1 MPSINTDTVKHKDWL
16 KDKTFD
22 NCLLNRKQFGEFL
35 ADYVCSE
42 RDGFVLNLDSSWGTG
57 KTEFL
62 QRFYTELINR
72 NHPTI
77 YIDAWESDF
86 SDNPLSV
93 VASELLLQLEK
104 LNSNIGQDFSSAS
117 RVLGKL
123 VKGSIIGAAGYLG
136 KKYLDDSTTT
146 VEVAKTL
153 LGDDEVDPK
162 HLMKKVKEGHHQQVE
177 AIKEVRRTL
186 SQLAEVLKQNLNTNI
201 PVVVLVDELD
211 RCRPSYAVEMLEV
224 IKHFFTTKSFVFVV
238 ATDTE
243 QLCHSIR
250 AIYGNDFDS
259 TRYLKRFFDRK
270 AVLPEPDIESYVLA
284 KAPDFSEYQQ
294 NLNLYPKF
302 PDDGTSLA
310 LHISYAA
317 QSAGLGLR
325 DLDQLIARFEAC
337 LRVANNMFLKN
348 PTINQSISVP
358 ILLMGLI
365 EFDKDDTRFS
375 SRSTSKANMTT
386 SSFNGQTPLAI
397 RSQTYEGLTQRCLE
411 LIAIDSSEV
420 GKTYEL
426 NDYVT
431 EFANQLHPLNLNS
444 SGLLIVIES
453 IFLIENSNKVWNW
466 DDHKKIIELSGYLE

>member
-1 MPSINTDTVKHKDWL
+1 MPAINRDTVKHKSWL
-16 KDKTFD
+16 KDKIFE
-22 NCLLNRKQFGEFL
+22 NCLLNRRQFGEFL

-42 RDGFVLNLDSSWGTG
+42 QDGFVLNLDSSWGTG

-62 QRFYTELINR
+62 QRLYTELINR
-72 NHPTI
+72 DHPTI

-201 PVVVLVDELD
+201 PVIVLVDELD

-224 IKHFFTTKSFVFVV
+224 IKHFFTTKNFVFVV
-238 ATDTE
+238 STDTE

-259 TRYLKRFFDRK
+259 SKYLRRFFDRK

-284 KAPDFSEYQQ
+284 KAPDFSEYQE
-294 NLNLYPKF
+294 NLNLYPVLPNKEK
-302 PDDGTSLA
+302 SLA

-317 QSAGLGLR
+317 QTANLKLR
-325 DLDQLIARFEAC
+325 DVDQLISRFEAC
-337 LRVANNMFLKN
+337 LMTANKLFLKN
-348 PTINQSISVP
+348 NSIKHHITIPV
-358 ILLMGLI
+358 LLMGLI
-365 EFDKDDTRFS
+365 MFDNRNS
-375 SRSTSKANMTT
+375 LPANTPVNT
-386 SSFNGQTPLAI
+386 KEVFNKGI
-397 RSQTYEGLTQRCLE
+397 RIEGMSAHYMALTQRCLE
-411 LIAIDSSEV
+411 LLKVNSGYQTEEAKMVFYKSLREAVLPHDINSTGMHIALVAIRTA
-420 GKTYEL
+420 K
-426 NDYVT
+426 
-431 EFANQLHPLNLNS
+431 
-444 SGLLIVIES
+444 
-453 IFLIENSNKVWNW
+453 SNEQVWYWGDLKKV
-466 DDHKKIIELSGYLE
+466 IELSGYLE